1 MRIPWF
7 NKKKKKE
14 ETTQQAPTKELKPF
28 LEFNKK
34 RYSEESLP
42 TETKEL
48 IKEIKRSEEIID
60 QQKNKVELLKRS
72 QLQVIKELRKSI
84 C

>member
-14 ETTQQAPTKELKPF
+14 ETTQQVPTKEVKPF

-48 IKEIKRSEEIID
+48 LKEIKRSEEIID

>member
-14 ETTQQAPTKELKPF
+14 ETTQQVPTKEIKPF

-60 QQKNKVELLKRS
+60 QQKNKVELLKSS

>member
-14 ETTQQAPTKELKPF
+14 ETTQQVPTKEIKPF
-28 LEFNKK
+28 LEFNKN

-84 C
+84 S